1 MKVFIELGSI
11 SFVFWCFGPEARGI
25 LAFPPG
31 VDPPALHWNVTSQ
44 PLDHQGSPVT
54 ALSLI
59 QCVIFP
65 FLQESVFTAAM
76 LFCWLFSHLVLAGM
90 SLPRSL
96 LFWVW
101 VISPSEASLCFPLTA
116 QSESEGCCFC

>member
-31 VDPPALHWNVTSQ
+31 VDPPALHWKVTSQ
-44 PLDHQGSPVT
+44 PLDHQGSPMT

-59 QCVIFP
+59 HCFIFP
-65 FLQESVFTAAM
+65 FPSGVCVYGCHAFL
-76 LFCWLFSHLVLAGM
+76 LA
-90 SLPRSL
+90 
-96 LFWVW
+96 F
-101 VISPSEASLCFPLTA
+101 FPLSSCR
-116 QSESEGCCFC
+116 SESAQIFVVLGVGNFSI